1 MQCMKR
7 YKKYIEED
15 LDLVLL
21 NIKKGTIKSVIYSN
35 ILKVNVDKKKLKG
48 VVFFGEDSSESE

>member
-1 MQCMKR
+1 MKR

-21 NIKKGTIKSVIYSN
+21 NIKKGTIKTGIYSN
-35 ILKVNVDKKKLKG
+35 IVKVNVDKKKLKG
-48 VVFFGEDSSESE
+48 GVFFGADSSESE